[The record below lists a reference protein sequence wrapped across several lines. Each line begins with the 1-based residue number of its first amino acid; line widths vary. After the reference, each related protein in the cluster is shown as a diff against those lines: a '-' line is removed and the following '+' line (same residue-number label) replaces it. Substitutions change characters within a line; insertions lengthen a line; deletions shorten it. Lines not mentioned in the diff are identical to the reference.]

1 MLAPSESRERRPGLV
16 GRFALASLVV
26 FVATGTVLSMI
37 VSRQFVSRQEQAA
50 QFHAQFVVHS
60 ILRYRLE
67 HVDLSQPMQ
76 GADYRQLR
84 AFVEQRVL
92 DRAVVRVKIWKPDGT
107 IVFSDEPR
115 LVGKRFPGEPDDEA
129 VEGTTESEITD
140 LQEDEN
146 VYERGLAH
154 KLFSSY
160 VPLWL
165 DGSHRGTPD
174 AIVEMYQD
182 YESIGSQVS
191 SLFRTTVLAFGI
203 GLALSYLFS
212 LPIAWGAS
220 RRLRRQK
227 AQLVDQAGRLETLLA
242 REQQTVGELRQLAKM
257 QSDFVAVASHE
268 LRTPL
273 TAIVGYAK
281 TLRQPAFGDDPE
293 TRAEFLA
300 AVERQADRLHRMV
313 SNLLMASSVEEGDVH
328 LDVSTFDFAD
338 LVTEV
343 LEGFHGAAKRVV
355 LDIPD
360 HLPPVESDRER
371 VITILTNLVDN
382 ALKYSPEDSAVEL
395 GARVNSEGLRFWVED
410 RGVGI
415 TLEDRRHIFDRFY
428 QADQSSTRRFGGVGL
443 GLHLVTELAT
453 TLGGRVEVESAPG
466 VGSTFTVALPLWLP
480 IKAPPRPDVPT
491 EDQSGGRRGIFRRR
505 RLHRPDEPGT
515 SNGQAAPAPSPAD
528 APSWAG

>member
-1 MLAPSESRERRPGLV
+1 MLAPSELGERRPGLV

-26 FVATGTVLSMI
+26 FVATGAVLSMI
-37 VSRQFVSRQEQAA
+37 VSRQFVGRQEQAA

-60 ILRYRLE
+60 ILRYRLGS
-67 HVDLSQPMQ
+67 VDLSAPIQ
-76 GADYRQLR
+76 GSEYRKLR
-84 AFVEQRVL
+84 RFVEQRVL
-92 DRAVVRVKIWKPDGT
+92 DRAIVRVKIWNPDGT

-115 LVGKRFPGEPDDEA
+115 LVGARFSGEPDEEA
-129 VEGTTESEITD
+129 IEGTTVSEITD
-140 LQEDEN
+140 LQEEEN
-146 VYERGLAH
+146 VYERGLAD

-165 DGSHRGTPD
+165 DGSRRGTPD

-182 YESIGSQVS
+182 YASIHSQVS
-191 SLFRTTVLAFGI
+191 SLFRTTVLAFAI
-203 GLALSYLFS
+203 GLSLSYLFS

-220 RRLRRQK
+220 RRLQRQK
-227 AQLVDQAGRLETLLA
+227 GQLVDQAGRLETLLA

-273 TAIVGYAK
+273 TAIVGYTK
-281 TLRQPAFGDDPE
+281 TLRQPAFGDDEE

-313 SNLLMASSVEEGDVH
+313 SNLLMASKVEEGDVH

-338 LVTEV
+338 LVAEV

-382 ALKYSPEDSAVEL
+382 ALKYSPEDSSVEL

-443 GLHLVTELAT
+443 GLHLVHGLVAQ
-453 TLGGRVEVESAPG
+453 LDGRI
-466 VGSTFTVALPLWLP
+466 TVASEPGKGSAFLVTIPL
-480 IKAPPRPDVPT
+480 RR
-491 EDQSGGRRGIFRRR
+491 EDDQE
-505 RLHRPDEPGT
+505 LDEPVIV
-515 SNGQAAPAPSPAD
+515 PSEGLGVP
-528 APSWAG
+528 